1 MADAEDLKS
10 FSRNRVWVQIPYL
23 TPNRRMKMGKDIQ
36 DSVAEDIDLP
46 DEEVKPETEDDEDED
61 NEANDDEDDDE
72 D

>member
-1 MADAEDLKS
+1 
-10 FSRNRVWVQIPYL
+10 
-23 TPNRRMKMGKDIQ
+23 MGKDIQ